1 MSTPLPTPPEPPPH
15 AARGR
20 DWSLRHRLA
29 WQLALAA
36 GAVLALL
43 FVLLDTLIDRE
54 IYAHLDQ
61 GLTLRAEVI
70 AHSLQ
75 RHGADLPLADY
86 QEDGHTEFYTLFD
99 RDGRVLATSPNSHG
113 LALPWPAPGAG
124 ALPRYYDARL
134 PDGHAGRL
142 LARALV
148 DADGR
153 PGVLAVGTERA
164 HWDSVERRVHMLL
177 TSGIALALVVVVLLS
192 LWLVGRSFGLLE
204 RLRTQVASVDAD
216 TPARLPDDLPTE
228 LHPFAQALQTGVERL
243 RLALQRERRF
253 ARDVAHEL
261 RTPVAEIRASAEAAL
276 PQVQDAPA
284 RRALQASLEASQR
297 MQRSIESLLTLARIE
312 SGLERPSADPFDLAA
327 QLRTLLDA
335 AAPRLQAR
343 ALELADTLPASAWCM
358 GDAGMLERLASNLLD
373 NAIEYAPPASR
384 VRVHLWRTPDGWRLV
399 VGNPAP
405 ALAEAD
411 LAHFGERFWRREG
424 EGGTALHA
432 GLGLA
437 LCRALADALAVPLE
451 FALEDGQLQARIG
464 PLPAL

>member
-1 MSTPLPTPPEPPPH
+1 MSVPTDMPSDVP
-15 AARGR
+15 RGR
-20 DWSLRHRLA
+20 DWSLRRRLA
-29 WQLALAA
+29 WQLALTA

-113 LALPWPAPGAG
+113 LALPWPAPDAG

-142 LARALV
+142 LAQAQV

-177 TSGIALALVVVVLLS
+177 ASGIALALVVVVLLS

-204 RLRTQVASVDAD
+204 RLRTQVAGVDAD
-216 TPARLPDDLPTE
+216 TPARLPDDLPAE
-228 LHPFAQALQTGVERL
+228 LHPFAQALQAGMERL

-284 RRALQASLEASQR
+284 RAALQASLEASQR

-312 SGLERPSADPFDLAA
+312 SGLERPSTDPFDLGVL
-327 QLRTLLDA
+327 LRTLLGA

-343 ALELADTLPASAWCM
+343 ALQLAATLPASAWCL

-373 NAIEYAPPASR
+373 NAIEYAPAASQLQ
-384 VRVHLWRTPDGWRLV
+384 VHLWRTPDGWRLV
-399 VGNPAP
+399 VGNAAP
-405 ALAEAD
+405 GLAATEV
-411 LAHFGERFWRREG
+411 AHFGERFWRREG

>member
-1 MSTPLPTPPEPPPH
+1 MSTPLPVPTAPPPH
-15 AARGR
+15 AGRGR
-20 DWSLRHRLA
+20 DWSLRRRLA

-113 LALPWPAPGAG
+113 LALPWPAPDAG

-142 LARALV
+142 LALAQV

-177 TSGIALALVVVVLLS
+177 ASGIALALLVVVLLS

-204 RLRTQVASVDAD
+204 RLRAQVAGVDAD

-228 LHPFAQALQTGVERL
+228 LHPFAQALQAGMERL

-276 PQVQDAPA
+276 PQVQEVPA
-284 RRALQASLEASQR
+284 RQALQASLEASQR

-312 SGLERPSADPFDLAA
+312 SGLERPSADPFDLGAL
-327 QLRTLLDA
+327 LRTLLDA

-343 ALELADTLPASAWCM
+343 ALELAATLPASAWCM

-405 ALAEAD
+405 GLAEAD
-411 LAHFGERFWRREG
+411 VAHFGERFWRREG

-437 LCRALADALAVPLE
+437 LCRAIADALGVPLE